1 MSNLYATC
9 FLYLFLAITYF
20 NILDLKD
27 VKTRYN
33 FHKSITINTLN
44 FILIVMYTISK
55 ELRIDSDIIWGLKVI
70 TCVSVL
76 INLSIFTYVRIKA
89 R

>member
-33 FHKSITINTLN
+33 FHKSITINTKFYFN
-44 FILIVMYTISK
+44 S
-55 ELRIDSDIIWGLKVI
+55 
-70 TCVSVL
+70 
-76 INLSIFTYVRIKA
+76 YVYNI
-89 R
+89 